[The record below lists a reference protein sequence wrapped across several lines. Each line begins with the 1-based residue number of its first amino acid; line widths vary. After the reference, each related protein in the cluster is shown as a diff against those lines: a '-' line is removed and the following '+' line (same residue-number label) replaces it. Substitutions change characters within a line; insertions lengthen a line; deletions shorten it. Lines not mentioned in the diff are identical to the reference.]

1 MQPSQPEDSR
11 DSAAVSAALESTR
24 ELLKLTREQLAEARE
39 RESRLLAIVESQA
52 GRQQQKA
59 PRRKTL
65 RIWVAALGLIGL
77 TGVGALWWWQ
87 ATRATATEA
96 PPAAQ
101 VAPPP
106 STTPPSPKPD
116 EASTAKTRPRKKL
129 PPVPHP
135 GEVRIPG
142 GATNWCRLDDGAGG
156 FPAART

>member
-1 MQPSQPEDSR
+1 MQPSQPEDSS
-11 DSAAVSAALESTR
+11 DVASVSAALEATR

-39 RESRLLAIVESQA
+39 RETRLLAIVESQA
-52 GRQQQKA
+52 GLPERK
-59 PRRKTL
+59 PSTRKTL

-77 TGVGALWWWQ
+77 TAAGALWWWQ

-101 VAPPP
+101 VAPPA
-106 STTPPSPKPD
+106 STTPPIPKPD
-116 EASTAKTRPRKKL
+116 EGSTAKTRPRKKL

-142 GATNWCRLDDGAGG
+142 GATNWCWLDESTGSS
-156 FPAART
+156 PADRT